1 MSDHTVDHTVD
12 HASDRDSDSAG
23 NAAVK
28 RTSISTRLLTVIT
41 LIVSALLIL
50 STVAGVLV
58 TNRLMSRAVDTRA
71 DLVTGLQAAA
81 MVQPIWDYNL
91 EVLQQLT
98 AALSAD
104 PDFEAAWVVG
114 DTGDIMSKT
123 VKGDVDY
130 STLDRSEFSFHVS
143 LIEEP
148 IIRDGKQIAT
158 LNMVMNDDSEIEARQ
173 SSIFSGVLITIF
185 GNLVLIATMYFIIR
199 QITRPLSDITSIIE
213 ALASDQLDV
222 EILHTERTDEI
233 GSIAAAIVNFRDG
246 MRKQRQLEKEAEEA
260 NKQKA
265 RQIAYREAL
274 TAAFD
279 EAMSTMLTTL
289 SETTD
294 AVFGSSDTLKTAS
307 DRTREESQ
315 AVTQAAEQASLD
327 IEAVA
332 TAAEEL
338 GASIGE
344 ISRQVEDS
352 TRITAEAVRGIE
364 GASST
369 MGILAKA
376 TGKIGEIVN
385 LITDIASQTNL
396 LALNATIEA
405 ARAGEAGKGFAV
417 VANEVKSLAGQTT
430 RATDEISRQITEV
443 QRAADDVST
452 SIREAV
458 GTIHSVDSVVA
469 NIASAVEEQGAATRE
484 IARAVTG
491 VASGNRKI
499 VDRINEVSTAVTETG
514 EMSSK
519 MYKVAD
525 GLKMETEGLRGHV
538 ERFLEDMRVS

>member
-1 MSDHTVDHTVD
+1 MSDHTADHVSD
-12 HASDRDSDSAG
+12 HDSDGADEP
-23 NAAVK
+23 VKK
-28 RTSISTRLLTVIT
+28 RTSISRRLLTVIT
-41 LIVSALLIL
+41 LIVSILLVL
-50 STVAGVLV
+50 SSVAGMLV
-58 TNRLMSRAVDTRA
+58 TNHLMDKSVDTRA
-71 DLVTGLQAAA
+71 SLVTGLQAAA

-91 EVLQQLT
+91 DVLQQLT
-98 AALSAD
+98 EALSED
-104 PDFEAAWVVG
+104 PDFEGAWVVS
-114 DTGDIMSKT
+114 DTGDALSKKM
-123 VKGDVDY
+123 KGEVDY
-130 STLDRSEFSFHVS
+130 STLEESEFPSGFTAIH
-143 LIEEP
+143 EP
-148 IIRDGKQIAT
+148 IVRDGKQIAT
-158 LNMVMNDDSEIEARQ
+158 LNMVMSDASKQEAHEN
-173 SSIFSGVLITIF
+173 SIVSGALIVVL
-185 GNLVLIATMYFIIR
+185 GNVILIITMYFIIR

-213 ALASDQLDV
+213 ALASDHLDV

-233 GSIAAAIVNFRDG
+233 GAIASAIVNFRDG
-246 MRKQRQLEKEAEEA
+246 IRKQRQLEKEAEEA

-265 RQIAYREAL
+265 RQAAYREAL
-274 TAAFD
+274 TGAFD
-279 EAMSTMLTTL
+279 EAMGTMLATL

-369 MGILAKA
+369 MGVLAQA

-443 QRAADDVST
+443 KRLPMT
-452 SIREAV
+452 
-458 GTIHSVDSVVA
+458 
-469 NIASAVEEQGAATRE
+469 
-484 IARAVTG
+484 
-491 VASGNRKI
+491 
-499 VDRINEVSTAVTETG
+499 
-514 EMSSK
+514 
-519 MYKVAD
+519 
-525 GLKMETEGLRGHV
+525 
-538 ERFLEDMRVS
+538 